1 MSTLIIR
8 AEKPATPWIYNLR
21 SSTTVCVDLMIGS
34 ITGLYSVNFD
44 AMLIIIIDDVF
55 VLYWKR
61 GHALTADLFPQY
73 RV

>member
-1 MSTLIIR
+1 MTLKLKIMV
-8 AEKPATPWIYNLR
+8 N
-21 SSTTVCVDLMIGS
+21 S
-34 ITGLYSVNFD
+34 IAKAF
-44 AMLIIIIDDVF
+44 IIIIDDVF